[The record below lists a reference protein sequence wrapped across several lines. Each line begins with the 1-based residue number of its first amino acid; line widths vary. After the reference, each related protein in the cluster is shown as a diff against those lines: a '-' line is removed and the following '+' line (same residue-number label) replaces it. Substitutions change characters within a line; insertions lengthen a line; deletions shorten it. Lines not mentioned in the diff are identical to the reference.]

1 QNAIVLGYLQKEWE
15 EGDRK
20 FFHYSM
26 GDQKMLN
33 FFAYNSGKY
42 EVKREKWEDINLE
55 IYYNKA
61 HDYNVDR
68 MVKSLQKS
76 FEYFTK
82 EFSPYQF
89 EQARIIEFPSSEGS
103 FAQSFANTFPF
114 SESIG
119 FIADVE
125 EESEKAVDYPFSVTS
140 HELAHQW
147 WAHQVIGGNVQG
159 ATMLSESLAEYSSL
173 KVLEHEYG
181 KGQMRKFLQEAL
193 NSYLSG
199 RSYESKKEKP
209 LMYNENQQYIHYN
222 KGSLIFYALSDYLGE
237 EKLNKILS
245 NYIDK
250 VAFQEPPF
258 TTAGELVEEI
268 KKQTPDSLQYMVKD
282 MFEDIT
288 LYDNYIEEVSAE
300 KLENGKYEVDIKAIV
315 SKYKS
320 GEQGEKTFALNGD
333 SLVYTNKREKE
344 VKSLPLEDYIE
355 VGIFSSAED
364 RNSKK
369 EEEIL
374 Y

>member
-1 QNAIVLGYLQKEWE
+1 
-15 EGDRK
+15 
-20 FFHYSM
+20 
-26 GDQKMLN
+26 
-33 FFAYNSGKY
+33 
-42 EVKREKWEDINLE
+42 
-55 IYYNKA
+55 
-61 HDYNVDR
+61 
-68 MVKSLQKS
+68 
-76 FEYFTK
+76 
-82 EFSPYQF
+82 
-89 EQARIIEFPSSEGS
+89 
-103 FAQSFANTFPF
+103 
-114 SESIG
+114 
-119 FIADVE
+119 
-125 EESEKAVDYPFSVTS
+125 
-140 HELAHQW
+140 
-147 WAHQVIGGNVQG
+147 
-159 ATMLSESLAEYSSL
+159 

-282 MFEDIT
+282 MCEDIT

-374 Y
+374 YLEKLKFTEIENDFKIIVDKKPTVVGIDPYNKLIDTKSYDNRKKVKN